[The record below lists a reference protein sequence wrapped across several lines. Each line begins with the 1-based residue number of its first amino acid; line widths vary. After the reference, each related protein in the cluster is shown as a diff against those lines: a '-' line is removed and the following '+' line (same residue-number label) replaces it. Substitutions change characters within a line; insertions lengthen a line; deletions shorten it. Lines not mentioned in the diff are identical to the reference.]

1 MAKTIRSDI
10 LSLDD
15 KKWVLINYDING
27 SQLLPERNAK
37 S

>member
-1 MAKTIRSDI
+1 MISGKQNINKT
-10 LSLDD
+10 LDE